1 MLKKGYH
8 SDSSVRSPLKAKEAW
23 LVSQSLMLMV
33 NGLLLMA
40 NALRLKPWSD
50 SDVWSEG
57 LGKAS
62 KLDWIRLLGSWPW
75 AHDSVLLALWRDTQ
89 GPGRWATLTFSFW
102 FLIHSFCHPV
112 ACLDAYADVAIGPK
126 SICPFPKKCLSFM
139 GMEKWLIQGVLAPA
153 VPP

>member
-57 LGKAS
+57 LGEAS

-75 AHDSVLLALWRDTQ
+75 AHDSVLLALWREIHRDLEHGQ
-89 GPGRWATLTFSFW
+89 SWLF
-102 FLIHSFCHPV
+102 HSFCRPV